1 MRIDVY
7 NITNKNKIPLSQKQ
21 WFH

>member
-7 NITNKNKIPLSQKQ
+7 NITNKNKIPLS
-21 WFH
+21 